1 MSESIRFIKRGVL
14 AGVAVATMAACQAP
28 KQTLTSLQVT
38 SLRALDL
45 EEKVTRSDELLMAYS
60 LTAVDANGRALETIN
75 GSWGIQEAR
84 KGQVFA
90 EKAFQAIQ
98 IPIPKNGR
106 VVASLVLV
114 EVDDYDKARKTLT
127 EVRKYHDIVK
137 VPAGLAELADIALTP
152 IKYLSLG
159 LSAAGVAFQLADRLD
174 NDDILGQHSTELT
187 YEKALV
193 TPLLQVPLQFKG
205 NNLGNSFHYELA
217 YDLRTSTVRL
227 KPKR

>member
-1 MSESIRFIKRGVL
+1 
-14 AGVAVATMAACQAP
+14 MAACQAP

-38 SLRALDL
+38 SLKALDL
-45 EEKVTRSDELLMAYS
+45 EETVTRSDELLMAYS
-60 LTAVDANGRALETIN
+60 LTAVDASGRPLETIN

-84 KGQVFA
+84 KGQAFD
-90 EKAFQAIQ
+90 EKAFLPIQ
-98 IPIPKNGR
+98 IPIPKNGKL
-106 VVASLVLV
+106 VASLVLV

-127 EVRKYHDIVK
+127 EIRKYHDIVK
-137 VPAGLAELADIALTP
+137 VPAGLAELADITLTP

-193 TPLLQVPLQFKG
+193 TPLVQVPLQFKG
-205 NNLGNSFHYELA
+205 SNLGNSFHYELA